1 MISGRRDFFAPPTPL
16 SFLLPIAHP
25 LGRTFFLS
33 PVFHCMKNSRWRL
46 NIFIRCERLN
56 ENISPALQA
65 INFPT
70 LAFGKKTE
78 KIMVSTGFEP
88 VTSAI
93 PVRCFSICGFIA
105 QLVEHRTCMAKVTG
119 SNPVEAMI
127 LSGFFPIAE
136 EKDFKV
142 IQAVA
147 TDRLIDV
154 KKIASLTR
162 LSRLEMKTAI
172 AWHYRT
178 KISLAPK

>member
-1 MISGRRDFFAPPTPL
+1 
-16 SFLLPIAHP
+16 
-25 LGRTFFLS
+25 
-33 PVFHCMKNSRWRL
+33 
-46 NIFIRCERLN
+46 
-56 ENISPALQA
+56 
-65 INFPT
+65 
-70 LAFGKKTE
+70 
-78 KIMVSTGFEP
+78 
-88 VTSAI
+88 
-93 PVRCFSICGFIA
+93 
-105 QLVEHRTCMAKVTG
+105 
-119 SNPVEAMI
+119 MI

-178 KISLAPK
+178 KISLTPK

>member
-1 MISGRRDFFAPPTPL
+1 
-16 SFLLPIAHP
+16 
-25 LGRTFFLS
+25 
-33 PVFHCMKNSRWRL
+33 MKNSRWRL
-46 NIFIRCERLN
+46 NIFILCERLH

-70 LAFGKKTE
+70 LAIGKKTDV
-78 KIMVSTGFEP
+78 IMVSTGFEP

-93 PVRCFSICGFIA
+93 PVRCFTIRGFIA
-105 QLVEHRTCMAKVTG
+105 KLVEHRTCIAKVTG

-127 LSGFFPIAE
+127 FSGFFPIAE

-147 TDRLIDV
+147 TVKLMYV
-154 KKIASLTR
+154 KKIASLTC

-172 AWHYRT
+172 AWCYRT
-178 KISLAPK
+178 KISLAPKRGYASCESKKCLPKGRQRVFHRKRFCSR